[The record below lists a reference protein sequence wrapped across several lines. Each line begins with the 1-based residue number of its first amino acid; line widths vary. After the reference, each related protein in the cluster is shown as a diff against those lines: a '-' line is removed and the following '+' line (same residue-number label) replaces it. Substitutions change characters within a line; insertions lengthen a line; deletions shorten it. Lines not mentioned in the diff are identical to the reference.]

1 MFQSEILFI
10 LCFSLL
16 NFKNKKR
23 KLLKNKRGEKT
34 SVNHNSTNKIILILV
49 SINLFLKRLPQ

>member
-1 MFQSEILFI
+1 MFQSEVLFI
-10 LCFSLL
+10 LCFSFF

-34 SVNHNSTNKIILILV
+34 SVNHNSTIK
-49 SINLFLKRLPQ
+49 

>member
-1 MFQSEILFI
+1 MFQYEVLFI

>member
-23 KLLKNKRGEKT
+23 KLLKNKRREKT